1 MSIEISTIATP
12 NAPAAAGPYAQ
23 GRRVGDFIFT
33 AGQIPFDPATPGK
46 FVEGGIKEQTAQ
58 VLKNI
63 AAILEAGGSDL
74 AHVVKVTVFLAD
86 LSEFAAMNEVY
97 AQFFGEAKPAR
108 STVQAILPMGAR
120 LEVDAIA
127 VVKT

>member
-1 MSIEISTIATP
+1 MSVAISTIATP
-12 NAPAAAGPYAQ
+12 NAPAAAGPYSQ
-23 GRRVGDFIFT
+23 GYRAGDLIFT
-33 AGQIPFDPATPGK
+33 AGQVPFDPATPGK
-46 FVEGGIKEQTAQ
+46 FVAGGIKEQTAQ

-63 AAILEAGGSDL
+63 VAILEAGGSDL
-74 AHVVKVTVFLAD
+74 AHVVKTTVFMAD

-97 AQFFGEAKPAR
+97 AQFFGESKPAR
-108 STVQAILPMGAR
+108 STVQATLPMGAR